1 MNYHDLYV
9 AFVYYF
15 NIEKDYFECHEVM
28 EELWMEDGRNP
39 FWQGLLQV
47 AVGLYHHENDNL
59 SGAIKLLTQSL
70 DKLADK
76 QNVECGADIALLY
89 QNTESYLNRLLEEGN
104 FPFSPFTLRITDDNL
119 LQLAIQYVPHE
130 EE

>member
-89 QNTESYLNRLLEEGN
+89 LNTESYLNRLLEEGN

>member
-76 QNVECGADIALLY
+76 QHIECGADITLLY
-89 QNTESYLNRLLEEGN
+89 QNTESYLKRLVEEGN
-104 FPFSPFTLRITDDNL
+104 FPFAPFALRITDDK
-119 LQLAIQYVPHE
+119 LQLLAEQFVPHVE
-130 EE
+130 E